1 MKYNDIYNELAEL
14 VGLDNMLKLYNY
26 YKGQQVNFPSQ
37 LYDKRIIK
45 QQILNEYNGSN
56 SKQLAKKYGYSERWI
71 YQIISNKKAD

>member
-14 VGLDNMLKLYNY
+14 VGLDNMLKLYNC